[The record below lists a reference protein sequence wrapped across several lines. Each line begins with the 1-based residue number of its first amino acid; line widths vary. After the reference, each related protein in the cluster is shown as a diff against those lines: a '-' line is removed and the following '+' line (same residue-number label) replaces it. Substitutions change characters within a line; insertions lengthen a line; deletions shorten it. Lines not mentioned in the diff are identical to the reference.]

1 MLAEL
6 RSRLHRD
13 DVPRPSGGRLLL
25 ELVTAAKFCFCE
37 AYLVTAKCVLREDIL
52 YCIHKY

>member
-37 AYLVTAKCVLREDIL
+37 AYLVTANCVLREDI
-52 YCIHKY
+52 